1 MDDKEFEQI
10 MQTLQEYLEKEKT
23 FVINPFRMKE
33 FKRAVEIA
41 NELFYDHKTEIK
53 DDPIQMGAEIIRIE
67 GMDILM
73 RGEREINLFCEMVAL
88 ADNFEIYSTS
98 ENSIRFAAVFQN
110 VLSKIN

>member
-1 MDDKEFEQI
+1 MNDKEFEQI
-10 MQTLQEYLEKEKT
+10 MQTLQEHLEKEKT
-23 FVINPFRMKE
+23 FVINPFRMKD

-53 DDPIQMGAEIIRIE
+53 DDPIQMGAGIIRIE

-73 RGEREINLFCEMVAL
+73 RGGREIDLFCEMVAL

-98 ENSIRFAAVFQN
+98 ENSIRFSAVFQN
-110 VLSKIN
+110 VLTKIN

>member
-41 NELFYDHKTEIK
+41 NELFYDHK
-53 DDPIQMGAEIIRIE
+53 R
-67 GMDILM
+67 
-73 RGEREINLFCEMVAL
+73 
-88 ADNFEIYSTS
+88 YSLHWHS
-98 ENSIRFAAVFQN
+98 GPRYRLV
-110 VLSKIN
+110 

>member
-1 MDDKEFEQI
+1 MNDKEFEQI

-23 FVINPFRMKE
+23 FVINPFRMKD

-53 DDPIQMGAEIIRIE
+53 DDPLQMGAVIIRIE

-73 RGEREINLFCEMVAL
+73 RGEREINLFCEMISL
-88 ADNFEIYSTS
+88 ADNFEIYPVS

-110 VLSKIN
+110 VLTKIN